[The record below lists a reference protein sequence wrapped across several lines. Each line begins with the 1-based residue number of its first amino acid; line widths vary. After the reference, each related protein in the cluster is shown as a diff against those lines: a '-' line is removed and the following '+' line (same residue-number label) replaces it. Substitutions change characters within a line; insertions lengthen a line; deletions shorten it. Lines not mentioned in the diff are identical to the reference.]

1 MGKSRSRAAKAVS
14 VFHIARSGAV
24 KAKAKNKARPVTS
37 GLKQVYKYRNAEKVH
52 TINKAFAEVQKEV
65 RQLSKDT
72 AAESQKSHQVSTHLE
87 EEPANVD
94 AATSLLSQL

>member
-1 MGKSRSRAAKAVS
+1 
-14 VFHIARSGAV
+14 I
-24 KAKAKNKARPVTS
+24 NI
-37 GLKQVYKYRNAEKVH
+37 RNAEKVN

-65 RQLSKDT
+65 HQLSKDT
-72 AAESQKSHQVSTHLE
+72 AAEPQKSHQVSTNPE